1 MELKEKIEVIIK
13 EKGFSQKQFAESLGL
28 NHISFNR
35 NMSNNNITGEMIKAF
50 IEHLKDVDLNWLFK
64 NEDNGTLELNESREA
79 IYSNMKLNKL
89 NEAMKILEELKRDLS
104 QQ

>member
-13 EKGFSQKQFAESLGL
+13 EKGCSQKQFAESLGL

-35 NMSNNNITGEMIKAF
+35 NMNNNNITGDMIKAI

-64 NEDNGTLELNESREA
+64 NENNGTLELNEPGEEYGNR
-79 IYSNMKLNKL
+79 KVNKL
-89 NEAMKILEELKRDLS
+89 NEAIKILEQLKRDLS
-104 QQ
+104 Q

>member
-13 EKGFSQKQFAESLGL
+13 EKGCSQKQFAESLGL

-35 NMSNNNITGEMIKAF
+35 NMNNNNITGDMIKAI

-64 NEDNGTLELNESREA
+64 NENNGTLELNEPGEGYVSKKV
-79 IYSNMKLNKL
+79 SKL
-89 NEAMKILEELKRDLS
+89 NEAIKILEQLKRDLS
-104 QQ
+104 QS

>member
-13 EKGFSQKQFAESLGL
+13 EKGWSQKQFAESLGL

-35 NMSNNNITGEMIKAF
+35 NMNNNNITGDMIKAI

-64 NEDNGTLELNESREA
+64 NENNGTLELNEPGEEYGSKK
-79 IYSNMKLNKL
+79 ISKL
-89 NEAMKILEELKRDLS
+89 NEAIKILEGLKRDLS
-104 QQ
+104 Q

>member
-13 EKGFSQKQFAESLGL
+13 EKGWSQKQFAESLGL

-35 NMSNNNITGEMIKAF
+35 NMNNNNITGDMIKAI

-64 NEDNGTLELNESREA
+64 NENNGTLELNEPREEYGSKK
-79 IYSNMKLNKL
+79 ISKL
-89 NEAMKILEELKRDLS
+89 NEAIKILEGLKRDLS
-104 QQ
+104 Q

>member
-13 EKGFSQKQFAESLGL
+13 EKGCSQKQFAESLGL

-35 NMSNNNITGEMIKAF
+35 NMNNNNITGEMIKAF

-64 NEDNGTLELNESREA
+64 NEDNGTLELNEPGEEYGNVSVR
-79 IYSNMKLNKL
+79 KLTQ
-89 NEAMKILEELKRDLS
+89 AMKILEELKRDLS
-104 QQ
+104 QS